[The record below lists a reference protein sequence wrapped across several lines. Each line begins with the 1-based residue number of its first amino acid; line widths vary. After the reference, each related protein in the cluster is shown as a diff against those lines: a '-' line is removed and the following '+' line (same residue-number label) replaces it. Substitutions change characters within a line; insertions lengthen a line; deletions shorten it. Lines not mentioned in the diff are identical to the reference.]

1 MAGWSE
7 TEWTRLSTFQKRG
20 GGITVSSRGYRCVR
34 DRDMTSTMSTSDSST
49 TTGRRGQQRSAE
61 TKQAILKTALREFAE
76 HGFQAAS
83 MRTIAER
90 SGLTHQLIT
99 YHFQSKETLWQAVA
113 AHVYESLQRARE
125 ELIGQARTGTPLEQL
140 RQEFNAYFHFTIVH
154 PHLHRFM
161 LQRREE
167 SPDGERQE
175 WMAQHF
181 LRPHFELVKPLIKAA
196 QKGGDLPK
204 GEPVLLYYA
213 MVSLANTLAVMGP
226 DIEATAGMGAS
237 DPKTIKAYMKVMDEM
252 LFRGREG
259 ARSPSRS
266 TQSP

>member
-1 MAGWSE
+1 
-7 TEWTRLSTFQKRG
+7 
-20 GGITVSSRGYRCVR
+20 
-34 DRDMTSTMSTSDSST
+34 MTTTMSPSDP
-49 TTGRRGQQRSAE
+49 TTGRRAQQRSTD
-61 TKQAILKTALREFAE
+61 TKQAILKTALKEFAE

-90 SGLTHQLIT
+90 SGLTHQLIS

-125 ELIGQARTGTPLEQL
+125 ELIGQERSGTPLEQL

-167 SPDGERQE
+167 SPDGDRQE